1 MLKVTVEHKYCK
13 CTKVIEGDT
22 IAIAFKHSNTDSN
35 IWLVIDIE
43 EI

>member
-13 CTKVIEGDT
+13 CTKVIEGDS
-22 IAIAFKHSNTDSN
+22 ISIAFKNSNTN
-35 IWLVIDIE
+35 PTVWIVIDIE